1 MRGARLRRTAGRWP
15 STMRPHPRRS
25 SGKKACWTSLLF
37 GARSLRFQGQADRA
51 QLALALRLQRL
62 GGFGRPL
69 ERNAQQ
75 FASADLAGRLD
86 DQLIAACRKL
96 SERRLAF
103 GKAQDMLAGRAGR
116 AADSVHRHVQRPP
129 GLRSEEHTSELQSL
143 MRISYAVFCLKNKK
157 KPHVNST
164 HIY

>member
-1 MRGARLRRTAGRWP
+1 MFVLNDRVHTGIYTYVHALSLHDALPIWP
-15 STMRPHPRRS
+15 ATMRPHPRRS

-129 GLRSEEHTSELQSL
+129 GLAPPLEIGRA
-143 MRISYAVFCLKNKK
+143 YV
-157 KPHVNST
+157 
-164 HIY
+164 

>member
-1 MRGARLRRTAGRWP
+1 MRGARLRRTEGRWP
-15 STMRPHPRRS
+15 ATMRPHPRRS

-96 SERRLAF
+96 S
-103 GKAQDMLAGRAGR
+103 
-116 AADSVHRHVQRPP
+116 
-129 GLRSEEHTSELQSL
+129 RSEEHTSELQSL
-143 MRISYAVFCLKNKK
+143 MRISYAVFCLKKK
-157 KPHVNST
+157 NT
-164 HIY
+164 YLRRT